1 MNAEFP
7 RIARRDNEAF
17 LSEQCKKKKRKKT
30 VEWER
35 LEISSSKLGAI
46 KGISHARIGTI
57 KDRNSMDLTEAEE
70 TKKRRQ
76 EVLLY
81 RTIQKTIQEG
91 S

>member
-1 MNAEFP
+1 MN
-7 RIARRDNEAF
+7 NV
-17 LSEQCKKKKRKKT
+17 KKKKKKERKKT

-35 LEISSSKLGAI
+35 LEITSRKLGAI

-70 TKKRRQ
+70 TKKRWQ